1 MVNEEIKKYQ
11 RLLMQYFRNNF
22 LEKLKFQPKIIEVQ
36 KIGWYLGW

>member
-1 MVNEEIKKYQ
+1 MVNEEIQKYQ

-22 LEKLKFQPKIIEVQ
+22 PEKLKFQPKIIEVQ